1 MIFAVQVDLNY
12 NITIFGSLTMAHH
25 FVRSM
30 LIAFAISLV
39 AMPARADEY
48 ADGFLAAHRGD
59 YKVAY
64 AKWHDLA
71 EHGDANAQFNLGLM
85 YHSGLQVAF
94 DEKKAVYW
102 YKRAAEGGNQ
112 QAQEYMAIG
121 YQEGWFGLPRDEKK
135 SRYWY
140 QRLASEPD
148 SITVSYTSA
157 KW

>member
-1 MIFAVQVDLNY
+1 M
-12 NITIFGSLTMAHH
+12 SHH

-30 LIAFAISLV
+30 LIAFAISTV
-39 AMPARADEY
+39 AMAARADDY

-64 AKWHDLA
+64 SKWHDLA

-102 YKRAAEGGNQ
+102 YQRAAEGGNQ
-112 QAQEYMAIG
+112 LAQEYLAIG
-121 YQEGWFGLPRDEKK
+121 YQEGWFGLPRDAAK
-135 SRYWY
+135 SHYWY
-140 QRLASEPD
+140 QRLNGETDTAAVNNS
-148 SITVSYTSA
+148 SGN
-157 KW
+157 W

>member
-1 MIFAVQVDLNY
+1 MPHRIIRSLLILFSLSSG
-12 NITIFGSLTMAHH
+12 ITAAL
-25 FVRSM
+25 
-30 LIAFAISLV
+30 
-39 AMPARADEY
+39 ADDF
-48 ADGFLAAHRGD
+48 ADGFTAASSGD
-59 YKVAY
+59 YKAAY

-71 EHGDANAQFNLGLM
+71 EQGDANAQFNLGLM